1 MRCRY
6 SSSFVGY
13 SPQNATSGDAAR
25 LAVSSAVASCETPG
39 PQVVVA
45 TPGVR
50 VTRAQPSA
58 MPSPAPSWRTSS
70 ILTPPSLSSS
80 CIQYMLP
87 SPMMPKICVTPSAT
101 KSAASL
107 WYTFILFLLYSLRSA
122 IRVPRDGCRVST
134 VCRVS
139 NWFFPST
146 LNPRPFFSSLRSS
159 LGAARSESLRE
170 FAGHALDHQGGTG
183 LHQRG
188 ESAGNLDLRVNGNG
202 RRARFLSSHD
212 LKGHRRFHPRT
223 ALVVPAARGYVPG
236 HRCAIQ
242 FERDLGAKSHSGRS
256 ELHCQGRVVRAVLE
270 PVTQFGPRH
279 AFDHGT
285 RVRQHA
291 PHDPRRRGHLYTFA
305 DFDHDVDGGRTRS
318 RPPLFLLVRRNELIF
333 RTQFSAQAPEE
344 LGVPTGWIQHGR
356 LLSSAD
362 VQYSIACSPVNFSGL
377 QSAVSWFCD
386 NLLPIQAQH
395 RGSRHSL
402 LERPRIRIDLRKP
415 E

>member
-1 MRCRY
+1 MKPVSQLAANAAWSMRWRY

-70 ILTPPSLSSS
+70 IWTPPSLSSS

-107 WYTFILFLLYSLRSA
+107 WYTFILFLLYSLRWA
-122 IRVPRDGCRVST
+122 IRVLRDGCRVSR
-134 VCRVS
+134 VCRNRIGFS
-139 NWFFPST
+139 AP
-146 LNPRPFFSSLRSS
+146 LNTRPFSSSLPIS
-159 LGAARSESLRE
+159 LSAARGEPPRE
-170 FAGHALDHQGGTG
+170 FARHAFDHQGGTG

-188 ESAGNLDLRVNGNG
+188 ESAGNLDLRVDGNG
-202 RRARFLSSHD
+202 RRARCLSSHD
-212 LKGHRRFHPRT
+212 LEGHRGFHART

-318 RPPLFLLVRRNELIF
+318 RPPLFLRVRRNELIF

-344 LGVPTGWIQHGR
+344 LGVPTGWIIQHGLLAVFCGRTVFDSVQSCQLFR
-356 LLSSAD
+356 L
-362 VQYSIACSPVNFSGL
+362 
-377 QSAVSWFCD
+377 AVRRFVV
-386 NLLPIQAQH
+386 L
-395 RGSRHSL
+395 
-402 LERPRIRIDLRKP
+402 
-415 E
+415 